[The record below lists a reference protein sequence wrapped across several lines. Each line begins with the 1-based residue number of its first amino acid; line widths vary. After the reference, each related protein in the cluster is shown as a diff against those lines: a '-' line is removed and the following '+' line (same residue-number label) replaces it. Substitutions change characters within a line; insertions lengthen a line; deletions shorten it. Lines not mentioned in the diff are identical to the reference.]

1 MLVLEPALCTEC
13 GACVPICHVDA
24 LRLSV
29 GGLRID
35 QERCDFCKVCVILC
49 PTRALTLTKLEHEKV

>member
-13 GACVPICHVDA
+13 GACVPVCHVDA

-29 GGLRID
+29 GGLLVD
-35 QERCDFCKVCVILC
+35 QEACDGCKVCVVLC
-49 PTRALTLTKLEHEKV
+49 PTQALALAEKQREKV